1 MDNKTRTY
9 EIFDEPGGRLARF
22 ASLSSPA
29 NLIHAVTPK
38 GAWLLPADLSVPE
51 HNERCDALARSQGLS
66 GAAWLSQVH
75 GNRVIQ
81 AREPGLLGEAD
92 ALVCAE
98 PGLGIIVRGADCPL
112 ILATAQGRKGWAV
125 GAAHAS
131 WRGTVARVSEAM
143 VEALL
148 DLCQGE
154 AAKLTAVIAP
164 SAGPCCYEVGDEV
177 RRQAV
182 DELGASAE
190 SYFESREE
198 SLYFDLWAANRAQL
212 MKSGCL
218 LENISVSAH
227 CSMCRNEDYPS
238 WRKEGKA
245 AGRMAALIGIVP

>member
-1 MDNKTRTY
+1 
-9 EIFDEPGGRLARF
+9 
-22 ASLSSPA
+22 
-29 NLIHAVTPK
+29 
-38 GAWLLPADLSVPE
+38 
-51 HNERCDALARSQGLS
+51 
-66 GAAWLSQVH
+66 
-75 GNRVIQ
+75 
-81 AREPGLLGEAD
+81 
-92 ALVCAE
+92 
-98 PGLGIIVRGADCPL
+98 
-112 ILATAQGRKGWAV
+112 
-125 GAAHAS
+125 
-131 WRGTVARVSEAM
+131 M